1 MVGAVLIVVLLLVV
15 GGCGCVVWAER
26 GGPKWVRGVAR
37 VTLGAGRVA
46 RWGRRNRNRQ
56 LLPTSNPGNSGDAG
70 GVDGSSGS

>member
-26 GGPKWVRGVAR
+26 GGPGWVRGVAR

-46 RWGRRNRNRQ
+46 RWAHRNRNRR
-56 LLPTSNPGNSGDAG
+56 LVS
-70 GVDGSSGS
+70 GSSGSTDGNS